1 MKILAAECSAITASC
16 AIMDDGKIIAS
27 SFTNERLTH
36 SQTLLPMIKKMLDAS
51 AVDIKD
57 IDGFCISSGPGSFT
71 GVRIGISAIKG
82 MAAPQ
87 KKPCVGVSTLLAMAY
102 NYVDTDC
109 IACCVMD
116 ARCSQVYNAMF
127 CIKNGKI
134 TRLCDDRALLCE
146 ELAEEIKEKYAD
158 QKVIIVGDGTEVF
171 DAFVSMPN
179 VTVSKDERRFQS
191 AVGVA
196 LAAKEAFDKGDTLSP
211 ESLLPIYLRLPQAE
225 RELKKKQLNENKGEQ

>member
-191 AVGVA
+191 ANGVA

>member
-1 MKILAAECSAITASC
+1 
-16 AIMDDGKIIAS
+16 MDDGKIIAS

-102 NYVDTDC
+102 NYADTDC

-179 VTVSKDERRFQS
+179 VTVSNDERRFQS
-191 AVGVA
+191 AAHVA
-196 LAAKEAFDKGDTLSP
+196 LAAREAFDNGDTLSP

>member
-1 MKILAAECSAITASC
+1 MKILAAECSAITASS
-16 AIMDDGKIIAS
+16 AIMDGGKIIAS

-36 SQTLLPMIKKMLDAS
+36 SQTLLPMIKTMLESS
-51 AVDIKD
+51 ATDIKD
-57 IDGFCISSGPGSFT
+57 IDGFCISAGPGSFT

-127 CIKNGKI
+127 KIEGGKI
-134 TRLCDDRALLCE
+134 TRLCDDRALLCADLAN
-146 ELAEEIKEKYAD
+146 ELKEKYAD
-158 QKVIIVGDGTEVF
+158 QNVIIIGDGTEVF
-171 DAFVSMPN
+171 SPFAELPN
-179 VTVSKDERRFQS
+179 VCLSCPDRRFQS

-196 LAAKEAFDKGDTLSP
+196 LAAKEAFDNGDTLSP
-211 ESLLPIYLRLPQAE
+211 ELLLPTYLRLPQAE
-225 RELKKKQLNENKGEQ
+225 RELKKKQLNQNEGEK

>member
-57 IDGFCISSGPGSFT
+57 IDGFCISAGPGSFT

-196 LAAKEAFDKGDTLSP
+196 LAAKEAFDNGDTLSP

>member
-171 DAFVSMPN
+171 DTFVSMPN

-191 AVGVA
+191 ANGVA
-196 LAAKEAFDKGDTLSP
+196 LAAKDAFDKGDTLSP
-211 ESLLPIYLRLPQAE
+211 EALLPVYLRLPQAE